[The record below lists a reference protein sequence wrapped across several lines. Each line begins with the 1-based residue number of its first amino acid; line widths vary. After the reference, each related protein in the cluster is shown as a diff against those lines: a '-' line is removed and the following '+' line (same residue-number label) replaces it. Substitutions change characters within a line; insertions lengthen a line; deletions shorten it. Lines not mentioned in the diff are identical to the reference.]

1 MRFLPIVMRELR
13 AASRR
18 RQTYWLRTGATL
30 TVILL
35 GTWLFVVMQY
45 EHRKLSSYLFGT
57 LTGSVIFYALL
68 TGIRATAD
76 CLSEERREGTLGL
89 LFLTGLKG
97 YEVVLGKLAAN
108 SATTFYCVMAVLPVL
123 GVPLLMGG
131 LTVGEFG
138 RMALVALNSLFFS
151 LSLGLCVS
159 AVNVSGRKAM
169 LMTLILIL
177 VLTALL
183 PACAVVSPRLAKI
196 PWLQTALLLPSTG
209 FSYYMAWERQYR
221 VRGQLFW
228 YSLALVHGLAWG
240 CLVLA
245 SIVAPRIWQYKLVG
259 GRTLLWRE
267 CWQLWTFGSQA
278 ERKAFRSRLLSRNA
292 FFWLASRA
300 RFKPGLVWIFLIL
313 IACAWM
319 WGSAK
324 QHRDWLNDTAY
335 VVTALI
341 LNWTFKVWVAAEA
354 TGRLAQERKAGT
366 LELLLSTP
374 LSVRDILQGQR
385 LALMRQFMGPL
396 LAVLLLEALFMVAA
410 ISEPSTTNHFW
421 GLFWIGSMLMLVADL
436 TALYWVGMWQGL
448 TSKSVSRA
456 TTSTL
461 ARILLFP
468 WVACAVCVLVL
479 VLASLGGD
487 SWLGPKPEFYLAFW
501 LASGLLADLWFAGFA
516 RNKLRSEF
524 RLAAQQNIIKGL

>member
-1 MRFLPIVMRELR
+1 MRELR

-183 PACAVVSPRLAKI
+183 PACAVVSARLAKI

-501 LASGLLADLWFAGFA
+501 LAAGLLADLWFAGFA
-516 RNKLRSEF
+516 RNKLRSDF